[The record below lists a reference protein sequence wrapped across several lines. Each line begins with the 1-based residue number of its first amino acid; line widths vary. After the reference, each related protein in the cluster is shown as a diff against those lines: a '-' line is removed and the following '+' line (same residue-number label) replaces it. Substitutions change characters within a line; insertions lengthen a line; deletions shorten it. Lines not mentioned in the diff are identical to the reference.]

1 MTTRKLGVNRKR
13 SAAFTLVEMVV
24 VVTLVGVL
32 LMIAVPSFRTLIL
45 NQGIKTAS
53 YDLFSALQYARSE
66 AIKRNGN
73 TILKAG
79 ASADGAWIAGWR
91 VVDSSNNVL
100 RSWGAASNLTI
111 AETAN
116 GGATSIT
123 FARDGHISAPAQ
135 PPRLQV
141 DPSASVSG
149 VSTRCVGVD
158 LIGRPTTKMGTCS

>member
-1 MTTRKLGVNRKR
+1 MATRKQGVNRKR
-13 SAAFTLVEMVV
+13 TAAFTLIEMVV

-73 TILKAG
+73 TVLKAG

-116 GGATSIT
+116 SATSIT
-123 FARDGHISAPAQ
+123 FARDGHVSAPAL

-141 DPSASVSG
+141 DPSVSVSG